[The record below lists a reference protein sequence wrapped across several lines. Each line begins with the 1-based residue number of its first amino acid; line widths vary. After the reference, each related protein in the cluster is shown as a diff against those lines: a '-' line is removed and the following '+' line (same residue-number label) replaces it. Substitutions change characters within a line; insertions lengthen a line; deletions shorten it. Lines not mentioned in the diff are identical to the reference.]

1 MIKTSR
7 ERYQAKLKRLGQWS
21 FQERLEALFDSG
33 SCELINAA
41 DWDAAW
47 ELAVITARGT
57 VHGRPVCA
65 YASHF
70 LVADGTIGVAEADA
84 ISDLLASAAE
94 AGMPVV
100 ALLQSNGARVDERQA
115 ALPANARMFMHVT
128 RLSGVVPQLT
138 ACLGLCLGVAA
149 YLASLADFA
158 WMVPGKGFAATTS
171 PAVIKVATGRSCSLE
186 ELGGAAMHA
195 GTSGVASLLAD
206 DDAACIAQIRQMLD
220 LLAGTPAPA
229 QPPTGNDPAAVV
241 PASPFV
247 PYDVHALIDALVDG
261 DSFLEVHARWGQSL
275 VTGLARL
282 DGRPVGIVANQSNV
296 RSGVLDTTAARKA
309 SRFVQC
315 MDAHGLPLLYLVD
328 VPGIMV
334 SPDEEQDGI
343 LSAGALLFHAVDTDV
358 PRVSLVVRK
367 CFGGAFVMLQARQ
380 ADGDR
385 VLALPGAQI
394 DIAGTQATFAIL
406 HGKTFQTHPEAEA
419 FRQQA
424 MAEIKATSA
433 GVETALAAG
442 IVDQVVAPT
451 AARAALIQE
460 LQALAGI
467 RPRRRYARRHPIWPV

>member
-1 MIKTSR
+1 MTQPSR
-7 ERYQAKLKRLGQWS
+7 ERYEAKLKRLGQWS
-21 FQERLEALFDSG
+21 FEQRLEALFDPG
-33 SCELINAA
+33 SCELVNAA

-47 ELAVITARGT
+47 DLAVVTARGT
-57 VHGRPVCA
+57 VNGRPVCA
-65 YASHF
+65 YASNF
-70 LVADGTIGVAEADA
+70 RVADGTIGVAEADA
-84 ISDLLASAAE
+84 ICSLLATAAE
-94 AGMPVV
+94 TGMPVV

-158 WMVPGKGFAATTS
+158 WMVPGQGFAATTS
-171 PAVIKVATGRSCSLE
+171 PAIIKVATGRTCSLD
-186 ELGGAAMHA
+186 ELAGATMHA
-195 GTSGVASLLAD
+195 DSSGVANMLAD
-206 DDAACIAQIRQMLD
+206 DDASCIAQIRQMLD
-220 LLAGTPAPA
+220 LLSGTAGPAA
-229 QPPTGNDPAAVV
+229 PPSGSDPAAIV
-241 PASPFV
+241 PTSPFV
-247 PYDVHALIDALVDG
+247 PYDVHKLIDALVDG
-261 DSFLEVHARWGQSL
+261 GSFLEVHACWGQSL
-275 VTGLARL
+275 VTGLARFN
-282 DGRPVGIVANQSNV
+282 GQPVGIVANQSSV

-309 SRFVQC
+309 SRFVQT

-334 SPDEEQDGI
+334 SPDEEQQGI
-343 LSAGALLFHAVDTDV
+343 LSAGAMLFHAVDTDV
-358 PRVSLVVRK
+358 PRVALVVRK
-367 CFGGAFVMLQARQ
+367 CFGGAFVMLQAR
-380 ADGDR
+380 ASGGDR

-433 GVETALAAG
+433 GVETALATG
-442 IVDQVVAPT
+442 IVDRVVEPGD
-451 AARAALIQE
+451 ARAALIQE
-460 LQALAGI
+460 LQALAGF